1 MKPGSR
7 AVWVIVFVTSFTLLG
22 HEIALARVSAL
33 VQWQNL
39 AAIIIGMA
47 MLGFGA
53 SGSVIMLLEPLIK
66 RHLFKS
72 MLLFAL
78 AYPISLTLGFILYCK
93 IPFNPFEVG
102 LDPCQIVFLLFKLG
116 AMAMPFFFGAMVVGT
131 ALRFFRVSRIYF
143 ANLTGSGAGALAVV
157 FLLYRFHPME
167 IVIIIIATAMV
178 PFLVLL
184 GEKSTLSFVTG
195 LILSVTW
202 TGLLFLSV
210 NGLDLTRVSQYKAI
224 SGALTL
230 PDAKILAQ
238 RFSPLSTVQA
248 VQATGLRS
256 TPGLSLITPVP
267 VPVHKGLFFDGQ
279 AMSPIAP
286 YNGDNTAIAYL
297 DHMPPALAHH
307 LVPMEHRERILIV
320 GMGGGE
326 GILGANLHGF
336 RQLVGLEVDRN
347 VIDLMETE
355 FAGFSGDIYHQE
367 NLVVINQ
374 DARAYAK
381 SARAYARR
389 ARDRFDLI
397 EIRMIDA
404 AGSAASGLAAMHE
417 TYLYTV
423 EAIQE
428 FLNLLAPHGVLA
440 ISRWV
445 TTPPGDVIKMANI
458 MIHALERS
466 GIEEVAEHL
475 ILIRSLQT
483 ATLVV
488 SNQKFSQEQIRITR
502 KFCDQRLFDA
512 IYHPGIKIE
521 ETQRFIR
528 TEHPVY
534 HDAIQALVSQEAT
547 AFERAY
553 PFEITPAVDD
563 RPYFYHFFRWHLVH
577 EILQTGTRTIA
588 FTQWGYLVLLILLA
602 MALGASLIFILIPL
616 VLARD
621 SAAPPLNL
629 SLGAYFSA
637 IATGFF
643 FVEIPLM
650 QKLILFLSAP
660 AVSMGVILA
669 SLLVFSGLGAC
680 CSDRIFPGRHG
691 LFSSNLLVTAL
702 ILIYWTGLDKLL
714 APCAAW
720 PMPGKMAAATAS
732 LLPLGMAMGLPFP
745 KGLTLVKEISP
756 TKVAWAFG
764 VNNLFS
770 VIATLGAALVAI
782 LFGFDR
788 VLSLAVLF
796 YLAAAMLSLKLASHA

>member
-1 MKPGSR
+1 MEPNRR
-7 AVWVIVFVTSFTLLG
+7 AICVIVFVTSFTLIG

-53 SGSVIMLLEPLIK
+53 AGSVIMLLEPFID
-66 RHLFKS
+66 RHLGRS
-72 MLLFAL
+72 MLLFTL
-78 AYPISLTLGFILYCK
+78 AYPISLTMGFILYCK

-102 LDPCQIVFLLFKLG
+102 LDPRQVVFLLLKLG
-116 AMAMPFFFGAMVVGT
+116 AIGVPFFFGAMVVGT
-131 ALRFFRVSRIYF
+131 GLRFFRVSRIYF
-143 ANLTGSGAGALAVV
+143 ANLTGSGAGALAIV

-167 IVIIIIATAMV
+167 IVIIIIATALI

-184 GEKSTLSFVTG
+184 GKKSKPYLVAG
-195 LILSVTW
+195 VILSMVW
-202 TGLLFLSV
+202 TALLYLSV
-210 NGLDLTRVSQYKAI
+210 NGLGLTRVSQYKAI

-230 PDAKILAQ
+230 PRAKILAE

-248 VQATGLRS
+248 VQATGLRF
-256 TPGLSLITPVP
+256 TPGLSLITPVS
-267 VPVHKGLFFDGQ
+267 VPEHKGLFFDGQ

-286 YNGDNTAIAYL
+286 YSGNNDAIAYL

-307 LVPMEHRERILIV
+307 LVPPANRERILIV

-336 RQLVGLEVDRN
+336 RHLVGLEVDRN

-355 FAGFSGDIYHQE
+355 FARFSGDIYNQE
-367 NLVVINQ
+367 NLVTINQ
-374 DARAYAK
+374 DARAYAR
-381 SARAYARR
+381 SAK
-389 ARDRFDLI
+389 DRFDLI
-397 EIRMIDA
+397 EIKMIDA
-404 AGSAASGLAAMHE
+404 AGSAAAGLAAMHE

-423 EAIQE
+423 EAIRE
-428 FLNLLAPHGVLA
+428 FLNLLSPHGVLA

-445 TTPPGDVIKMANI
+445 TTPPGDVIKMANT
-458 MIHALERS
+458 MIHALKRS
-466 GIEEVAEHL
+466 GIEDVTNHL

-488 SNQKFSQEQIRITR
+488 SNQKFSQEQINITR
-502 KFCDQRLFDA
+502 SFCHQRLFDA

-521 ETQRFIR
+521 ETSRFIR
-528 TEHPVY
+528 TERPVY
-534 HDAIQALVSQEAT
+534 QDAIQSLVSQRAR

-553 PFEITPAVDD
+553 PFDITPAVDD
-563 RPYFYHFFRWHLVH
+563 RPYFYHFFRWNLVH
-577 EILQTGTRTIA
+577 EIRQTGTRTIA
-588 FTQWGYLVLLILLA
+588 FTQWGYLTLLILLGL
-602 MALGASLIFILIPL
+602 ALAASLVFILLPL

-621 SAAPPLNL
+621 ITTPPLNL

-637 IATGFF
+637 IAAGFF

-660 AVSMGVILA
+660 AMSMGVILA
-669 SLLVFSGLGAC
+669 SLLVFSGLGAY
-680 CSDRIFPGRHG
+680 CSDRLFPGRHG
-691 LFSSNLLVTAL
+691 LFWSNLLVTVL
-702 ILIYWTGLDKLL
+702 ILIYWIGLDKLL

-720 PMPGKMAAATAS
+720 PTPAKMAAAMAS

-745 KGLTLVKEISP
+745 KGLTRVKGISP

-788 VLSLAVLF
+788 VLSLAALF
-796 YLAAAMLSLKLASHA
+796 YLGAALLSLKLGPHD